1 MKKVVI
7 ITLIL
12 LIILIAI
19 WKKDWIKEKLQSFK
33 SKSSNPNE
41 DSKAI
46 DDENTGTETNY
57 QSDDKPPLKRG
68 SRGDN
73 VLKVQK
79 ALNLLY
85 NSGLTEDGIFGP
97 KTEEVLNQKEYG
109 KTVETADILKLA
121 HLLKSKK

>member
-1 MKKVVI
+1 MKKAVI

-12 LIILIAI
+12 LIILIII
-19 WKKDWIKEKLQSFK
+19 WKRDWIKEKIQSFTK
-33 SKSSNPNE
+33 KSSTADE
-41 DSKAI
+41 ASRAI
-46 DDENTGTETNY
+46 DEGSTGTNY

-79 ALNLLY
+79 ALNILY

-97 KTEEVLNQKEYG
+97 KTEEALNSNGYG